1 MRNIPAWMRGDEL
14 LDETDREIVALLC
27 EDARRTFADI
37 AERVSVSAPAV
48 KRRVDRLQ
56 REGLILGYTA
66 VVDHRLLGL
75 PLQGFV
81 ELRFDGRAKVDDITS
96 VAAGIAEVE
105 TLYTTAGDPDAV
117 ALVRARDV
125 DDLKRVIDLLRR
137 SRHVTGTKTLMIL
150 GTWRP
155 QAGTSA

>member
-1 MRNIPAWMRGDEL
+1 MLAGKA
-14 LDETDREIVALLC
+14 LDETDREIIALLRA
-27 EDARRTFADI
+27 DARRTFADI
-37 AERVSVSAPAV
+37 AERVSISAPAV

-66 VVDHRLLGL
+66 IVDHRRIGL

-81 ELRFDGRAKVDDITS
+81 ELRFDGRAKVDDITA

-105 TLYTTAGDPDAV
+105 ALYTTAGDPDAV
-117 ALVRARDV
+117 VLLRARDV
-125 DDLKRVIDLLRR
+125 DDLKRVIDALRR

-155 QAGTSA
+155 HTGTTA